1 MTSVARRVVDRQILH
16 LLKMWL
22 EAPVDETDDQ
32 GRTRRTTRSRD
43 SKRGIPQ
50 GAPISPLLS
59 NLYMRRL
66 VLGWKRLGFERRFG
80 ARIVSYADDLVIC
93 CRYQAEE
100 ALAALRQ
107 VATRIGLTVNEDKTH
122 VCRLP
127 QGRFDFLGY
136 SFERCYRSEE
146 HTSELQSRLHLV
158 CRLLLEK
165 KKHSIVSG
173 ATLRCPFIPQL
184 RATAWSWSRGLTA
197 SPAYDRATA
206 PRGRGDIPHPG

>member
-136 SFERCYRSEE
+136 SFPTGPSPPRRRRSGRWGRRPDA
-146 HTSELQSRLHLV
+146 SRTGPWPWRAQQV
-158 CRLLLEK
+158 R
-165 KKHSIVSG
+165 SSASNYG
-173 ATLRCPFIPQL
+173 ANGCGFEALPT
-184 RATAWSWSRGLTA
+184 T
-197 SPAYDRATA
+197 
-206 PRGRGDIPHPG
+206 

>member
-66 VLGWKRLGFERRFG
+66 VLGWKRLGLDRKSTRLNSSH
-80 ARIVSYADDLVIC
+80 RCISYAVFCL
-93 CRYQAEE
+93 
-100 ALAALRQ
+100 
-107 VATRIGLTVNEDKTH
+107 
-122 VCRLP
+122 
-127 QGRFDFLGY
+127 
-136 SFERCYRSEE
+136 
-146 HTSELQSRLHLV
+146 
-158 CRLLLEK
+158 K
-165 KKHSIVSG
+165 KK
-173 ATLRCPFIPQL
+173 
-184 RATAWSWSRGLTA
+184 
-197 SPAYDRATA
+197 
-206 PRGRGDIPHPG
+206 

>member
-80 ARIVSYADDLVIC
+80 APIVSYARRSGDLLSLSGS
-93 CRYQAEE
+93 RS
-100 ALAALRQ
+100 LGGTAA
-107 VATRIGLTVNEDKTH
+107 GGHSD
-122 VCRLP
+122 
-127 QGRFDFLGY
+127 RFDG
-136 SFERCYRSEE
+136 ER
-146 HTSELQSRLHLV
+146 
-158 CRLLLEK
+158 
-165 KKHSIVSG
+165 G
-173 ATLRCPFIPQL
+173 
-184 RATAWSWSRGLTA
+184 
-197 SPAYDRATA
+197 
-206 PRGRGDIPHPG
+206 